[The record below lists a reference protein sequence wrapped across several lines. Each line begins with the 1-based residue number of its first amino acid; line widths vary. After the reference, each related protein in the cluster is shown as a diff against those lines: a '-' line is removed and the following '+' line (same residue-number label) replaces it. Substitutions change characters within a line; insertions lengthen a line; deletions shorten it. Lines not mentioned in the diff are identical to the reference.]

1 MEAQI
6 PFKEILR
13 RLIGVYVILQF
24 FNKHDEIGGILTAVT
39 DDGKITLRLQDEIYT
54 HIDFIEYVIIPHQ
67 EGNAERASPL
77 TRALNARLP

>member
-1 MEAQI
+1 MYI
-6 PFKEILR
+6 
-13 RLIGVYVILQF
+13 ILQF
-24 FNKHDEIGGILTAVT
+24 FNKHDEIGGVLTAVA